1 MALTILGI
9 NHRTAPVSV
18 REKVAFG
25 PEQMP
30 RALEQTRQLPGVRES
45 VILSTCNRTEIYCDV
60 DDVATA
66 DQQLKQ
72 WLFRFH
78 ELPESASENLF
89 LLHGHASIEHTF
101 SVASGLESV
110 ILGEPQILGQMKQAY
125 REAHD
130 AGNTGP
136 VLNGLFQQAFG
147 VAKQVRTD
155 TEIGTSPVSVAYA
168 AVSLAR
174 QIFSGFERHSALL
187 IGAGQT
193 IELAARHLH
202 GHGMNRIII
211 ANRNV
216 HRAREL
222 ATQVDGFAISLDEIP
237 AHLSESDI
245 VISST
250 AAPTTL
256 VSTQMVKDALKAR
269 RNQPMFIVDIAV
281 PRDVEEG
288 VGALDDVYLYTV
300 DDLQNVVQEN
310 MKTRQ
315 AAAQE
320 AREIVAAEVTRY
332 QMLQRTLDAVPT
344 IRDLRGQAETIREQ
358 ALAQALRQVQAGK
371 PADKVLEQL
380 SRQLTNKLLHR
391 PLAELRSAGEDGNT
405 DMIRAT
411 RDMFGLN
418 DSTE

>member
-1 MALTILGI
+1 MSLTILGI

-25 PEQMP
+25 PEQLP
-30 RALEQTRQLPGVRES
+30 LALRQTRELPGVRES
-45 VILSTCNRTEIYCDV
+45 LIVSTCNRTELYCETEGDG
-60 DDVATA
+60 A
-66 DQQLKQ
+66 DQLKD
-72 WLFRFH
+72 WLMAFH
-78 ELPESASENLF
+78 SLPDEALKSLF
-89 LLHGHASIEHTF
+89 VVHDLAAIEHTF
-101 SVASGLESV
+101 NVASGLESV

-125 REAHD
+125 RDAHES
-130 AGNTGP
+130 GTTGP
-136 VLNGLFQQAFG
+136 VLNGLFQHAFT

-174 QIFSGFERHSALL
+174 QIFAGFDRHSALL

-237 AHLSESDI
+237 AHLAESDI

-256 VSTQMVKDALKAR
+256 VSTKMVKNALKAR
-269 RNQPMFIVDIAV
+269 RNRPMFMVDIAV
-281 PRDVEEG
+281 PRDIEEG
-288 VGALDDVYLYTV
+288 VGELDDVYLYTV
-300 DDLQNVVQEN
+300 DDLHSVVQEN

-315 AAAQE
+315 AAAQQ
-320 AREIVAAEVTRY
+320 AREIISAEVTRF
-332 QMLQRTLDAVPT
+332 QMAQRTLEAVPT
-344 IRDLRGQAETIREQ
+344 I
-358 ALAQALRQVQAGK
+358 QALRKSSEEIRDQVLAHSLRHLNSGK
-371 PADKVLEQL
+371 PVEELMEQL
-380 SRQLTNKLLHR
+380 AKQLTNKLIHR
-391 PLAELRSAGEDGNT
+391 PMIELRGAGEDGNT
-405 DMIRAT
+405 DLIRAA

-418 DSTE
+418 DKSK

>member
-1 MALTILGI
+1 MSLTILGI
-9 NHRTAPVSV
+9 NHRTAPVSI

-25 PEQMP
+25 PEQLP
-30 RALEQTRQLPGVRES
+30 LALKQARELSGVRES
-45 VILSTCNRTEIYCDV
+45 LILSTCNRTELYCETEGDGPE
-60 DDVATA
+60 
-66 DQQLKQ
+66 QLQK
-72 WLFRFH
+72 WLMAFH
-78 ELPESASENLF
+78 DLPEEALKSLF
-89 LLHGHASIEHTF
+89 VIHDHAAIEHTF
-101 SVASGLESV
+101 NVASGLESV

-125 REAHD
+125 RDAHES
-130 AGNTGP
+130 GTTGP
-136 VLNGLFQQAFG
+136 VINGLFQHAFT

-174 QIFSGFERHSALL
+174 QIFAGFERHSALL

-256 VSTQMVKDALKAR
+256 VSTTMVKDALKAR
-269 RNQPMFIVDIAV
+269 RNRPMFMVDIAV
-281 PRDVEEG
+281 PRDIEEG
-288 VGALDDVYLYTV
+288 VGDLDDVYLYTV
-300 DDLQNVVQEN
+300 DDLHSVVQEN

-315 AAAQE
+315 AAAQQ
-320 AREIVAAEVTRY
+320 AREIISAEVTRF
-332 QMLQRTLDAVPT
+332 QMTQRTLEAVPT
-344 IRDLRGQAETIREQ
+344 IQDLRKSSEEIRDQ
-358 ALAQALRQVQAGK
+358 VLGHALRHLNSGK
-371 PADKVLEQL
+371 PVEELMEQL
-380 SRQLTNKLLHR
+380 AKQLTNKLIHR
-391 PLAELRSAGEDGNT
+391 PMIELRGAGEDGNT
-405 DMIRAT
+405 DLIRAA

-418 DSTE
+418 DKSK

>member
-1 MALTILGI
+1 MSLTILGI
-9 NHRTAPVSV
+9 NHRTAPVSI

-25 PEQMP
+25 PEQLP
-30 RALEQTRQLPGVRES
+30 LALKQSRELSGVRES
-45 VILSTCNRTEIYCDV
+45 LILSTCNRTELYCETEGDGP
-60 DDVATA
+60 D
-66 DQQLKQ
+66 QLKN
-72 WLFRFH
+72 WLMAFH
-78 ELPESASENLF
+78 DLPEEALKSLF
-89 LLHGHASIEHTF
+89 VIHDHAAIEHTF
-101 SVASGLESV
+101 NVASGLESV

-125 REAHD
+125 RDAHET
-130 AGNTGP
+130 GTTGP
-136 VLNGLFQQAFG
+136 VINGLFQHAFT

-174 QIFSGFERHSALL
+174 QIFAGFERHSALL

-269 RNQPMFIVDIAV
+269 RNRPMFMVDIAV
-281 PRDVEEG
+281 PRDIEEG
-288 VGALDDVYLYTV
+288 VGELDDVYLYTV
-300 DDLQNVVQEN
+300 DDLHSVVQEN

-315 AAAQE
+315 AAAQQ
-320 AREIVAAEVTRY
+320 AREIISAEVTRF
-332 QMLQRTLDAVPT
+332 QMAQRTLEAVPT
-344 IRDLRGQAETIREQ
+344 IQDLRASSEQIRDEV
-358 ALAQALRQVQAGK
+358 LAHALRHLNSGK
-371 PADKVLEQL
+371 PVEELMQQL
-380 SRQLTNKLLHR
+380 AKQLTNKLIHR
-391 PLAELRSAGEDGNT
+391 PMIELRGAGEDGNT
-405 DMIRAT
+405 DLIRAA

-418 DSTE
+418 DKSK

>member
-1 MALTILGI
+1 MSLTILGI
-9 NHRTAPVSV
+9 NHRTAPVSI

-25 PEQMP
+25 PEQLP
-30 RALEQTRQLPGVRES
+30 LALKQARELSGVRES
-45 VILSTCNRTEIYCDV
+45 LILSTCNRTELYCETEGDGPE
-60 DDVATA
+60 
-66 DQQLKQ
+66 QLQK
-72 WLFRFH
+72 WLMAFH
-78 ELPESASENLF
+78 DLPEEALKSLF
-89 LLHGHASIEHTF
+89 VIHDHAAIEHTF
-101 SVASGLESV
+101 NVASGLESV

-125 REAHD
+125 RDAHES
-130 AGNTGP
+130 GTTGP
-136 VLNGLFQQAFG
+136 VINGLFQHAFT

-174 QIFSGFERHSALL
+174 QIFAGFERHSALL

-256 VSTQMVKDALKAR
+256 VSTTMVKDALKAR
-269 RNQPMFIVDIAV
+269 RNRPMFMVDIAV
-281 PRDVEEG
+281 PRDIEEG
-288 VGALDDVYLYTV
+288 VGDLDDVYLYTV
-300 DDLQNVVQEN
+300 DDLHSVVQEN

-315 AAAQE
+315 AAAQQ
-320 AREIVAAEVTRY
+320 AREIISAEVTRF
-332 QMLQRTLDAVPT
+332 QMAQRTLEAVPT
-344 IRDLRGQAETIREQ
+344 IQDLRKSSEEIRDQ
-358 ALAQALRQVQAGK
+358 VLGHALRHLNSGK
-371 PADKVLEQL
+371 PVEELMEQL
-380 SRQLTNKLLHR
+380 AKQLTNKLIHR
-391 PLAELRSAGEDGNT
+391 PMIELRGAGEDGNT
-405 DMIRAT
+405 DLIRAA

-418 DSTE
+418 DKSK

>member
-1 MALTILGI
+1 MSLTILGI

-25 PEQMP
+25 PEQLP
-30 RALEQTRQLPGVRES
+30 RALQETRGLPGVREALI
-45 VILSTCNRTEIYCDV
+45 VSTCNRTELYCAVEEGGD
-60 DDVATA
+60 
-66 DQQLKQ
+66 KQ
-72 WLFRFH
+72 IQDWLVGFH
-78 ELPESASENLF
+78 NLQEEALDCLF
-89 LLHGHASIEHTF
+89 LLRGHAAIEHTF
-101 SVASGLESV
+101 NVASGLESV

-130 AGNTGP
+130 AGTTGP
-136 VLNGLFQQAFG
+136 LLNGLFQHAFT

-174 QIFSGFERHSALL
+174 QIFAGFERHSALL

-193 IELAARHLH
+193 IELTARHLH

-216 HRAREL
+216 ARARDL
-222 ATQVDGFAISLDEIP
+222 ATSVDGFAISLDEIP

-250 AAPTTL
+250 ASPLPL
-256 VSTQMVKDALKAR
+256 VSRVMVEEALKKR
-269 RNQPMFIVDIAV
+269 RQRPMFMVDIAV
-281 PRDVEEG
+281 PRDIEES
-288 VGALDDVYLYTV
+288 VAELNDVYLYTV

-315 AAAQE
+315 AAALQ
-320 AREIVAAEVTRY
+320 AREIIDAEINRY
-332 QMLQRTLDAVPT
+332 QMAQRTLDAVPT
-344 IRDLRGQAETIREQ
+344 IQDLRRNAEQIRDQ
-358 ALAQALRQVQAGK
+358 VLANSLRQLEAGK
-371 PADKVLEQL
+371 PTEEVLQQL
-380 SRQLTNKLLHR
+380 AMQLTNKLIHR
-391 PLAELRSAGEDGNT
+391 PVVELRSAGEDGNT
-405 DMIRAT
+405 DLIRAV
-411 RDMFGLN
+411 RDLFGLN
-418 DSTE
+418 RNPK

>member
-1 MALTILGI
+1 MSLTILGI
-9 NHRTAPVSV
+9 NHRTATVSV

-25 PEQMP
+25 PEQLP
-30 RALEQTRQLPGVRES
+30 LALKQARELPGVRES
-45 VILSTCNRTEIYCDV
+45 LILSTCNRTELYCD
-60 DDVATA
+60 TEA
-66 DQQLKQ
+66 DGPEQLQ
-72 WLFRFH
+72 NWLMAFH
-78 ELPESASENLF
+78 DLPPEALKSLF
-89 LLHGHASIEHTF
+89 VVHDHAAIEHTF

-125 REAHD
+125 RDAHES
-130 AGNTGP
+130 GTTGS
-136 VLNGLFQQAFG
+136 VLNGLFQHAFT

-174 QIFSGFERHSALL
+174 QIFAGFERHSALL

-202 GHGMNRIII
+202 GHGMKRIII

-256 VSTQMVKDALKAR
+256 VSTKMVKDALKAR
-269 RNQPMFIVDIAV
+269 RNRPMFMVDIAV
-281 PRDVEEG
+281 PRDIEEA
-288 VGALDDVYLYTV
+288 VGELDDVYLYTV
-300 DDLQNVVQEN
+300 DDLHSVVQEN

-315 AAAQE
+315 AAATE
-320 AREIVAAEVTRY
+320 AREIISAEVTRY
-332 QMLQRTLDAVPT
+332 EMTQRTLEAVPT
-344 IRDLRGQAETIREQ
+344 IQNLRKSSEEIRDQVLAHSLRH
-358 ALAQALRQVQAGK
+358 LNSGK
-371 PADKVLEQL
+371 PVEELMQQL
-380 SRQLTNKLLHR
+380 AKQLTNKLIHR
-391 PLAELRSAGEDGNT
+391 PMIELRGAGEDGNA
-405 DMIRAT
+405 DLIRAA
-411 RDMFGLN
+411 RDLFGLS
-418 DSTE
+418 DKSK

>member
-1 MALTILGI
+1 MSLTILGI

-25 PEQMP
+25 PEQLP
-30 RALEQTRQLPGVRES
+30 LALQQTRELPGVRES
-45 VILSTCNRTEIYCDV
+45 LIVSTCNRTELYCETEGDG
-60 DDVATA
+60 A
-66 DQQLKQ
+66 DQLKA
-72 WLFRFH
+72 WLMAFH
-78 ELPESASENLF
+78 KLPDEALKSLF
-89 LLHGHASIEHTF
+89 VVHDLAAIEHTF
-101 SVASGLESV
+101 NVASGLESV

-125 REAHD
+125 RDAHES
-130 AGNTGP
+130 GSTGP
-136 VLNGLFQQAFG
+136 VLNGLFQHAFT

-174 QIFSGFERHSALL
+174 QIFAGFDRHSALL

-237 AHLSESDI
+237 AHLAESDI

-269 RNQPMFIVDIAV
+269 RNRPMFMVDIAV
-281 PRDVEEG
+281 PRDIEEG
-288 VGALDDVYLYTV
+288 VGELDDVYLYTV
-300 DDLQNVVQEN
+300 DDLHSVVQEN

-315 AAAQE
+315 AAAQQ
-320 AREIVAAEVTRY
+320 AREIISAEVIRF
-332 QMLQRTLDAVPT
+332 QMAQRTLEAVPT
-344 IRDLRGQAETIREQ
+344 IQDLRKSSEQIRDQ
-358 ALAQALRQVQAGK
+358 VLAHSLRHLNSGK
-371 PADKVLEQL
+371 PVEELLEQL
-380 SRQLTNKLLHR
+380 AKQLTNKLIHR
-391 PLAELRSAGEDGNT
+391 PMIELRGAGEDGNT
-405 DMIRAT
+405 DLIRAA

-418 DSTE
+418 DKSK

>member
-1 MALTILGI
+1 MSLTILGI
-9 NHRTAPVSV
+9 NHRTAHVSI

-25 PEQMP
+25 PEQLP
-30 RALEQTRQLPGVRES
+30 LALNQTRELPGVRES
-45 VILSTCNRTEIYCDV
+45 LILSTCNRTELYCETEGDG
-60 DDVATA
+60 A
-66 DQQLKQ
+66 DQLRDWLMAFHNLPDEALKS
-72 WLFRFH
+72 LFVVH
-78 ELPESASENLF
+78 D
-89 LLHGHASIEHTF
+89 HAAIEHTF
-101 SVASGLESV
+101 NVASGLESV

-125 REAHD
+125 RDAHELGT
-130 AGNTGP
+130 AGP
-136 VLNGLFQQAFG
+136 VINGLFQHAFT

-174 QIFSGFERHSALL
+174 QIFAGFDRHSALL

-269 RNQPMFIVDIAV
+269 RNRPMFMVDIAV
-281 PRDVEEG
+281 PRDIEEG
-288 VGALDDVYLYTV
+288 VGELDDVYLYTV
-300 DDLQNVVQEN
+300 DDLHSVVQEN

-315 AAAQE
+315 AAAQQ
-320 AREIVAAEVTRY
+320 AREIISAEVTRY
-332 QMLQRTLDAVPT
+332 EMAQRTLEAVPT
-344 IRDLRGQAETIREQ
+344 IQVLRKSSEEIRDQVLAHSLRH
-358 ALAQALRQVQAGK
+358 LNSGK
-371 PADKVLEQL
+371 PVEELMQQL
-380 SRQLTNKLLHR
+380 AKQLTNKLIHR
-391 PLAELRSAGEDGNT
+391 PMIELRGAGEDGNT
-405 DMIRAT
+405 DLIRAA
-411 RDMFGLN
+411 RDLFGLN
-418 DSTE
+418 DKSK

>member
-1 MALTILGI
+1 MSLTILGI
-9 NHRTAPVSV
+9 NHRTAPVSI

-25 PEQMP
+25 PEQLP
-30 RALEQTRQLPGVRES
+30 LALKQARELSGVRES
-45 VILSTCNRTEIYCDV
+45 LILSTCNRTELYCETEGDGP
-60 DDVATA
+60 T
-66 DQQLKQ
+66 QLQ
-72 WLFRFH
+72 NWLMAFH
-78 ELPESASENLF
+78 DLPDEALKSLF
-89 LLHGHASIEHTF
+89 VIHDHAAIEHTF
-101 SVASGLESV
+101 NVASGLESV

-125 REAHD
+125 RDAHD
-130 AGNTGP
+130 SGTTGP
-136 VLNGLFQQAFG
+136 ILNGLFQHAFS

-174 QIFSGFERHSALL
+174 QIFAGFERHSALL

-256 VSTQMVKDALKAR
+256 VSTKMVKDALKAR
-269 RNQPMFIVDIAV
+269 RNRPMFMVDIAV
-281 PRDVEEG
+281 PRDIEEE
-288 VGALDDVYLYTV
+288 VGELDDVYLYTV
-300 DDLQNVVQEN
+300 DDLHSVVQEN

-315 AAAQE
+315 AAAQQ
-320 AREIVAAEVTRY
+320 AREIISAEVTRF
-332 QMLQRTLDAVPT
+332 QMAQRTLEAVPT
-344 IRDLRGQAETIREQ
+344 IQDLRRSSEQIRDQ
-358 ALAQALRQVQAGK
+358 VLAHALRHLNSGK
-371 PADKVLEQL
+371 PVEELMEQL
-380 SRQLTNKLLHR
+380 AKQLTNKLIHR
-391 PLAELRSAGEDGNT
+391 PMIELRGAGEDGNT
-405 DMIRAT
+405 DLIRAA

-418 DSTE
+418 DKSK

>member
-1 MALTILGI
+1 MSLTILGI

-25 PEQMP
+25 PEQLP
-30 RALEQTRQLPGVRES
+30 RALKQTRELPGVREALI
-45 VILSTCNRTEIYCDV
+45 VSTCNRTELYCEVEDGG
-60 DDVATA
+60 DK
-66 DQQLKQ
+66 QLRD
-72 WLFRFH
+72 WLMEFH
-78 ELPESASENLF
+78 ALPGEALESLF
-89 LLHGHASIEHTF
+89 VIRDHAAIEHTF
-101 SVASGLESV
+101 NVASGLESA

-125 REAHD
+125 RDAHD
-130 AGNTGP
+130 AGSTGP
-136 VLNGLFQQAFG
+136 VLNGLFQHAFT

-174 QIFSGFERHSALL
+174 QIFAGFERHSALL

-222 ATQVDGFAISLDEIP
+222 ATSVDGFAISLDEIP

-250 AAPTTL
+250 ASPVPL
-256 VSTQMVKDALKAR
+256 VFKDMVEAALKKR
-269 RNQPMFIVDIAV
+269 RHRPMFMVDIAV
-281 PRDVEEG
+281 PRDIEES
-288 VGALDDVYLYTV
+288 VGELSDIYLYTV
-300 DDLQNVVQEN
+300 DDLHNVVQEN

-315 AAAQE
+315 AAAQQ
-320 AREIVAAEVTRY
+320 AREIISAEVTRY
-332 QMLQRTLDAVPT
+332 QLAQKTLDAVPT
-344 IRDLRGQAETIREQ
+344 IQELRRRAEKIRDQV
-358 ALAQALRQVQAGK
+358 LAHSLKELNAGK
-371 PADKVLEQL
+371 PMEQVLEKL
-380 SRQLTNKLLHR
+380 ATQLTNKLIHQ
-391 PLAELRSAGEDGNT
+391 PVIELRSAGEDGNT
-405 DMIRAT
+405 DLIRAV
-411 RDMFGLN
+411 REAFGLGRG
-418 DSTE
+418 SK